1 MPRLLADSRR
11 RINYD
16 DGSIIRI
23 RMENFMHYDDQTV
36 RPLPG
41 FNVVIGHNGSG
52 KSALVN
58 AICIG
63 LGGNIDTLQRCDN
76 ITTFIKRNADEARV
90 EIELYNSSGDNHE
103 VACYI
108 NVKGKVSWC
117 INGEK
122 ANKTQVEELVNSLN
136 IQTGNM
142 CQFLPQDVVKN
153 FPMMTPQERFL
164 STVKA
169 VGEGKLVEQ
178 FDRLKEIQKIID
190 DSENLITTKES
201 TLENIRNKM
210 EGIKTKKL
218 KIDNIEQVM
227 VNRDIAEKKLK
238 WMRFENDIREAKK
251 IKKRTD
257 EIKQIIS
264 DCKEK
269 IQECNKIE
277 QEKESENA
285 KLTEKL
291 SVPEKVIRHTEK
303 VMMEPMINKKLIELE
318 HVEQMMKTEEEDRMD
333 RADNLE
339 KTKNE
344 IDKIQ
349 RELKH
354 CSAESTIDNEIA
366 KLRDKEHQIDNKI
379 QTLTTSKSDL
389 ASKSKILQQNLK
401 SAQKNLSDLKNAEN
415 QKLNQ
420 LKKSNPDC
428 YGAVM
433 YIRKNINNW
442 RQSGRFRYG
451 IHEPAVLTLTVLNL
465 ENAVYIEKEAGG
477 QQLEA
482 FVCEDAQ
489 EANDLMQELRQRFQR
504 VSVIHGDLNKMA
516 QFVGPHGE
524 RYRGRVVADDLVRYK
539 FVDYVG
545 DMFNGPDA
553 VKVHLYMH
561 TSVFN
566 TAVFKEETVYSEDI
580 ASEFPSLRKYY
591 VGKILNTCRV
601 SKYSK
606 LVSRGEEDI
615 SYFKPQRLKINYDQE
630 EIYNLER
637 QVQELNQEINTNNK
651 HIQKISDTVSKNKQE
666 ISQIKKD
673 ISENYDHKV
682 NKSKLEITLKHKKE
696 LLEEMNRPKN
706 DDDHEQKMVEYKK
719 QKSYLTRELVKNL
732 QTMQEMHVK
741 SNLQYLE
748 WDLLYVKQFY
758 LQEKYSDNS
767 SRLGNLMAEV
777 KDQQAALTPEE
788 KRLDKWK
795 EKLRKSKDEAHN
807 CTADESKDV
816 SKKPPPNYARLFDQ
830 IEARTV
836 EDLEAHIDAINKD
849 LKADE
854 KLMKEQEKINR
865 SYQEKKQSMESITEE
880 LERLREDRESAL
892 SESQTISTSGV
903 QKLKDLIDNV
913 NDKFSAYFADL
924 GYAGEVKL
932 SRGDPTDYK
941 SYGVAIRVRFRD
953 GEDWSE
959 LAKGRQSG
967 GEMSVTTAIYML
979 ALQEMTTVPFRCVDE
994 INQGLD
1000 ERNERRVWDMILN
1013 AATEGGGSQ
1022 YFYLAPKMPYNLE
1035 YKPGT
1040 VVHVCHA
1047 SDTIKR
1053 SISSVNMEEQSDVNR
1068 WVTAAKRLKSST
1080 AY

>member
-1 MPRLLADSRR
+1 MTRLLVDSRK
-11 RINYD
+11 RIKYD

-76 ITTFIKRNADEARV
+76 ITTFIKREAEEARI
-90 EIELYNSSGDNHE
+90 EIELYNGSGDNFE
-103 VACYI
+103 VGCSI
-108 NVKGKVSWC
+108 TIKGKVGWA
-117 INGEK
+117 INGER
-122 ANKTQVEELVNSLN
+122 ANKTQVEDLVNSLN

-153 FPMMTPQERFL
+153 FPLMTPQERFL

-178 FDRLKEIQKIID
+178 FDRLKEIQKVID
-190 DSENLITTKES
+190 NSDNLIETKEN
-201 TLENIRNKM
+201 TLESIKNKM
-210 EGIKTKKL
+210 EGIKQKKI
-218 KIDNIEQVM
+218 KMDNIEQVM
-227 VNRDIAEKKLK
+227 VNKDIAEKKLK
-238 WMRFENDIREAKK
+238 WTRFENDIREAKK
-251 IKKRTD
+251 IKKKTD
-257 EIKQIIS
+257 EIKQIIAG
-264 DCKEK
+264 CKEQIVECKK
-269 IQECNKIE
+269 IDAEKDVEMGKI
-277 QEKESENA
+277 
-285 KLTEKL
+285 TEKL
-291 SVPEKVIRHTEK
+291 AVPEKLIQYTERI
-303 VMMEPMINKKLIELE
+303 MMEPMVNKKMMELE
-318 HVEQMMKTEEEDRMD
+318 HLEQLMKSEEEDRVD
-333 RADNLE
+333 KAENLD
-339 KTKNE
+339 KTKIE
-344 IDKIQ
+344 IEKLT

-354 CSAESTIDNEIA
+354 CSGDNAIDIEIS

-379 QTLTTSKSDL
+379 QTLITSKSDL
-389 ASKSKILQQNLK
+389 SSKSKNLQQSLR
-401 SAQKNLSDLKNAEN
+401 QVQRNLSDLKNAEN
-415 QKLNQ
+415 QKLTQ
-420 LKKSNPDC
+420 LKKTNPDC

-433 YIRKNINNW
+433 YIRKNIEDW
-442 RQSGRFRYG
+442 RQSGKFKHG
-451 IHEPAVLTLTVLNL
+451 IHEPAVLTLTVPNL

-482 FVCEDAQ
+482 FVCEDPR

-516 QFVGPHGE
+516 QFISPRGE
-524 RYRGRVVADDLVRYK
+524 RFRSRAAAEDLERYK

-561 TSVFN
+561 TSVYN
-566 TAVFKEETVYSEDI
+566 TAVFQEETPYSEEISD
-580 ASEFPSLRKYY
+580 EFPNLRKYY
-591 VGKILNTCRV
+591 VGKTLNTCRV

-630 EIYNLER
+630 EIYSLEK
-637 QVQELNQEINTNNK
+637 QVDDLNKEINTNNK
-651 HIQKISDTVSKNKQE
+651 HVQKISDTVVKNKQE
-666 ISQIKKD
+666 ITQIKKD
-673 ISENYDHKV
+673 IAENNELKV

-696 LLEEMNRPKN
+696 LVVEMTRPKSDEN
-706 DDDHEQKMVEYKK
+706 HEGKMEEYARKK
-719 QKSYLTRELVKNL
+719 VILAKDLVKHM
-732 QTMQEMHVK
+732 QSMQETHAK
-741 SNLQYLE
+741 SNLQYIE
-748 WDLLYVKQFY
+748 RELLYVKQY
-758 LQEKYSDNS
+758 HLQEKYSENS
-767 SRLGNLMAEV
+767 SRLNNLVAEV
-777 KDQQAALTPEE
+777 KDQEAALTPEE
-788 KRLDKWK
+788 KRLDRWK
-795 EKLRKSKDEAHN
+795 ERLRKSKDDAHS
-807 CTADESKDV
+807 CTADESKEV
-816 SKKPPPNYARLFDQ
+816 SKKPPPNYAALFDQ
-830 IEARTV
+830 IEARTA
-836 EDLEAHIDAINKD
+836 EDLEAHVDAIAKD
-849 LKADE
+849 LKNDE
-854 KLMKEQEKINR
+854 KLMKDQEKINR
-865 SYQEKKQSMESITEE
+865 SYQEKKQSIETLGTEIE
-880 LERLREDRESAL
+880 QLREDKVNALKESDN
-892 SESQTISTSGV
+892 ISTSGV
-903 QKLKDLIDNV
+903 QRLKDLIDNV

-924 GYAGEVKL
+924 GYAGEVRL
-932 SRGDPTDYK
+932 SRGDVDDYK
-941 SYGVAIRVRFRD
+941 SYGVAIKVRFRD

-1053 SISSVNMEEQSDVNR
+1053 SISSVEQEEGSDVSR
-1068 WVTAAKRLKSST
+1068 WVTAAKRLRDS
-1080 AY
+1080 